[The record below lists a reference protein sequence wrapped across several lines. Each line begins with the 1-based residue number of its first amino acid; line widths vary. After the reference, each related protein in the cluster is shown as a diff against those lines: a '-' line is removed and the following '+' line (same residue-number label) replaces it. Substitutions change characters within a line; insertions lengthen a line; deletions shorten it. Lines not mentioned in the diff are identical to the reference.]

1 MKLTLR
7 FSAQNKPASLFIR
20 FFRWI
25 LCSHVEA
32 VMADGR
38 TLGARLIGGVKIRE
52 AVAYS
57 WVRDVVVEVPEALW
71 VEALS
76 MQGWRYD
83 LIALFAFLFRIKM
96 QKSGWVTCVEMWAE
110 LLKKH
115 GVIIVPDTRTI
126 DPYQL
131 YLMLLNLNHGRAH
144 TRRRTESVSTSAGS
158 VWRGGRR
165 RWCGCL

>member
-25 LCSHVEA
+25 PCSHVEA
-32 VMADGR
+32 VMPDGS
-38 TLGARLIGGVKIRE
+38 TLGARLIGGVKIRDTGT
-52 AVAYS
+52 YS
-57 WVRDVVVEVPEALW
+57 WVREVTLDVPEALW
-71 VEALS
+71 NEALS
-76 MQGWRYD
+76 MQGWKYD
-83 LIALFAFLFRIKM
+83 LLALFAFLFRIKM

-115 GVIIVPDTRTI
+115 GVIILHDTRTI

-131 YLMLLNLNHGRAH
+131 YLILLNLGKK
-144 TRRRTESVSTSAGS
+144 
-158 VWRGGRR
+158 
-165 RWCGCL
+165 C